1 MIQIVGEK
9 LTQWDVD
16 RFVQVNGDVSHVH
29 LANQGDSKAV
39 VKEVV
44 EGEVQIPSSLLQTGK
59 TLLAY
64 AVKDGRTLECK
75 AFAVRKREQ
84 PENYIYEDEP
94 RNYIYSLIDD
104 VNEAI
109 DNANKAAEELREAI
123 ENGEIDVGDIVKTVN
138 GIEPDE
144 NGNVEIEVGGGG
156 ANVLMVRK
164 EDDSTSH
171 TVEMMYNHVKNDGV
185 VILNYD
191 ENYYFPLHIDDV
203 YAWFA
208 RIDDEGFAQVL
219 CICNRM
225 VEEYYF
231 EYAQK
236 SYVNEVVGDIS
247 TALDHIIELQ
257 EELIGL

>member
-1 MIQIVGEK
+1 MIQIVGKK
-9 LTQWDVD
+9 LTQWDID
-16 RFVQVNGDVSHVH
+16 RYVKVTGDISHVH

-44 EGEVQIPSSLLQTGK
+44 EGEVQIPCFLLQTGK

-64 AVKDGRTLECK
+64 AVKDGRTLDCK

-94 RNYIYSLIDD
+94 RNYIYTLIDD

-123 ENGEIDVGDIVKTVN
+123 ENGEIDVTGTVKTVN

-144 NGNVEIEVGGGG
+144 NGNVEIEVGGG
-156 ANVLMVRK
+156 ANVLMVTIA
-164 EDDSTSH
+164 DNSTNY
-171 TVEMMYNHVKNDGV
+171 TVADMYNHVKNGGV
-185 VILNYD
+185 VVLDYD
-191 ENYYFPLHIDDV
+191 GNYYFPLHIDDV
-203 YAWFA
+203 YAYLGYV
-208 RIDDEGFAQVL
+208 DDEGFCHAL
-219 CICNRM
+219 CVCGRR
-225 VEEYYF
+225 VEEYFF

-236 SYVNEVVGDIS
+236 SYVDEVVGDIS